1 MCALKSVQFLCG
13 LFFLAPTRG
22 IIVGPL
28 KDRVE
33 GHHECLSNRLW
44 FGFRGGNM
52 KEGADEDSPTCN
64 SGGIYC
70 EGVDNMNVSYF
81 LIFYG
86 KIYI

>member
-1 MCALKSVQFLCG
+1 
-13 LFFLAPTRG
+13 
-22 IIVGPL
+22 
-28 KDRVE
+28 
-33 GHHECLSNRLW
+33 
-44 FGFRGGNM
+44 M